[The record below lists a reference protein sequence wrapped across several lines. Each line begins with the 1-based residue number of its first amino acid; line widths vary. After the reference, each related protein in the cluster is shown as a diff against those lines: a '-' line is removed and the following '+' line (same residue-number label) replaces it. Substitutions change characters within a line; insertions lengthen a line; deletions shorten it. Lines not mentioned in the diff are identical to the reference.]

1 MLYVKILNEN
11 ISEYSLL
18 INLIKQNFI
27 PYIKKFKRVDC
38 KKYVKYDIYNGECD
52 LVCDDLLIDY
62 KCSEKNFIQIEWVLQ
77 LLCYTQMLRDEN
89 YIINRIGIF
98 NVFNGKLLIANISKW
113 NKGKELFDYLLDLQE
128 KMLAKDHK
136 VDYEVIEDTENICN
150 ITFESMEINPFMN
163 E

>member
-1 MLYVKILNEN
+1 
-11 ISEYSLL
+11 
-18 INLIKQNFI
+18 
-27 PYIKKFKRVDC
+27 
-38 KKYVKYDIYNGECD
+38 
-52 LVCDDLLIDY
+52 
-62 KCSEKNFIQIEWVLQ
+62 
-77 LLCYTQMLRDEN
+77 MLRDEN

-150 ITFESMEINPFMN
+150 ITFESMEINPFIY